1 MSMCTLSN
9 RPTTPSGFERTL
21 NPVSLDALI
30 PMGLMQAPEVGA
42 VMLDTELRIVW
53 VNEAAERLIGGPP
66 AAGWAGRWLGEV
78 LPGMDAGVI
87 ERSLRRVLATGEPVF
102 ELEVSSRGGDEP
114 GGERFWSCLQFR
126 IDGPH
131 GEAAGV
137 ACMMRE
143 VTELACNQRRLALA
157 DEASARI
164 GTTLD
169 ITRTA
174 EE

>member
-1 MSMCTLSN
+1 MGGRGAPETREPEDQVLRPGCRRQAAARRPLPPSRWLLGASRRADAPFATEMSMCTLSN

-87 ERSLRRVLATGEPVF
+87 ERSLRRVLA
-102 ELEVSSRGGDEP
+102 
-114 GGERFWSCLQFR
+114 
-126 IDGPH
+126 
-131 GEAAGV
+131 
-137 ACMMRE
+137 
-143 VTELACNQRRLALA
+143 
-157 DEASARI
+157 
-164 GTTLD
+164 
-169 ITRTA
+169 
-174 EE
+174 

>member
-87 ERSLRRVLATGEPVF
+87 ERSLRRGVGARRAGV
-102 ELEVSSRGGDEP
+102 RAP
-114 GGERFWSCLQFR
+114 GGRPGGGRARRGRGSGGAPR
-126 IDGPH
+126 PGSAAHRAGGP
-131 GEAAGV
+131 
-137 ACMMRE
+137 
-143 VTELACNQRRLALA
+143 L
-157 DEASARI
+157 
-164 GTTLD
+164 
-169 ITRTA
+169 
-174 EE
+174 

>member
-87 ERSLRRVLATGEPVF
+87 ERSLRRGLAARQPGFLVEGGR
-102 ELEVSSRGGDEP
+102 RGGDGA
-114 GGERFWSCLQFR
+114 GGGGGLGLLPLPVR
-126 IDGPH
+126 GP
-131 GEAAGV
+131 
-137 ACMMRE
+137 
-143 VTELACNQRRLALA
+143 RRRGA
-157 DEASARI
+157 
-164 GTTLD
+164 
-169 ITRTA
+169 
-174 EE
+174 